1 MIANFTC
8 PAFRPLRLASPFYLL
23 FYGVGA
29 GEADSEGDAS
39 VSAAFFLVVA
49 FFFRGDGDGD
59 AFVVAAAAVEVAVV
73 SFFSAQEVKNAM
85 LIKAVIKNKTDV
97 FIGVSEVR
105 RSRMFSCK
113 SDDKLNL
120 TFRLRSFHRSA
131 IRNRECH
138 ASTFHYLLLRS

>member
-1 MIANFTC
+1 LIANFTC

-29 GEADSEGDAS
+29 GEGDSEGDAS
-39 VSAAFFLVVA
+39 VSAAFFLVAA

-59 AFVVAAAAVEVAVV
+59 AFVVAAAVVEVTVV

-85 LIKAVIKNKTDV
+85 PIKAVIKNKTDV
-97 FIGVSEVR
+97 FIGVSDVR

-113 SDDKLNL
+113 SDDKHKSDFP
-120 TFRLRSFHRSA
+120 TSFVSS
-131 IRNRECH
+131 IRNPQSGMPR
-138 ASTFHYLLLRS
+138 FHLSLPCS

>member
-1 MIANFTC
+1 MIVNFTC

-39 VSAAFFLVVA
+39 VSAAFFLVAA
-49 FFFRGDGDGD
+49 FFFRGDGGGD
-59 AFVVAAAAVEVAVV
+59 AFVVAAAVVEVAVV

-97 FIGVSEVR
+97 FIGVSDVR
-105 RSRMFSCK
+105 AQECSAANQMTSNK
-113 SDDKLNL
+113 SD
-120 TFRLRSFHRSA
+120 FRLLSFHRA
-131 IRNRECH
+131 AMHNRECY
-138 ASTFHYLLLRS
+138 AFTFHYRLLRS